1 MFSKVTR
8 MPTSEARDRLA
19 AIITFI
25 QDPRRTV
32 ILTRHGKDVGAI
44 VSKEELA
51 RIWKSQD
58 TDEIAIGFRPA
69 MFTLGKGGGWNTAS
83 EAGEAIR
90 QLQVDRLVEREVLRK
105 AGLEPVPGGELIA
118 EDMAVVEV
126 ADAPVSE
133 PEGTR
138 RRWWRFW

>member
-19 AIITFI
+19 AIITFV

-44 VSKEELA
+44 VSKAELA
-51 RIWKSQD
+51 RIWKAED
-58 TDEIAIGFRPA
+58 IDEIANGFRPA
-69 MFTLGKGGGWNTAS
+69 MFTLGKGGEWNTAS

-90 QLQVDRLVEREVLRK
+90 QMQVDRLVEREVLKK
-105 AGLEPVPGGELIA
+105 AGLEPVPGGELMC

-126 ADAPVSE
+126 GDVPVGE
-133 PEGTR
+133 PEVKSG
-138 RRWWRFW
+138 RWWRFW